1 MSGALRHQRYRH
13 EDIRRDVTGA
23 AGQARF
29 FGPWVKHHDVPHGT
43 AVRRHVGEQHIL
55 STGLI
60 EDLGVNVYQGIAG
73 STTHVDFES
82 NPNLYGDDE
91 ARRNHERFVEF
102 LDRYVAAGSEQPVWE
117 LPLGTDVE
125 RRTVLGDWLRTGH
138 EFRPRNLAE
147 AFDEQV
153 ARTPGATAL
162 VFEGETLTYAELDAR
177 ANALARTLIG
187 MGVGPESLVGLSIR
201 RSLDLIVGLYAI
213 VKSGGA
219 WVPIDPD
226 HRPIAPRTSSNPPVR
241 PACSPPRGTPWT
253 CPRASCR
260 SRSTRS
266 ISRRWT
272 PGRSRTPTG
281 WRRCVRR
288 TPRT

>member
-1 MSGALRHQRYRH
+1 M
-13 EDIRRDVTGA
+13 
-23 AGQARF
+23 
-29 FGPWVKHHDVPHGT
+29 
-43 AVRRHVGEQHIL
+43 
-55 STGLI
+55 
-60 EDLGVNVYQGIAG
+60 
-73 STTHVDFES
+73 DFES

-187 MGVGPESLVGLSIR
+187 IGVGPESLVGLSIR

-226 HRPIAPRTSSNPPVR
+226 HPADRTAYILESAG
-241 PACSPPRGTPWT
+241 PACVLTTARDAVDLPAGTVSIEIDTIDLP
-253 CPRASCR
+253 ALD
-260 SRSTRS
+260 TRTVTDAD
-266 ISRRWT
+266 R
-272 PGRSRTPTG
+272 